1 MLALQDGIKQT
12 EVDSFLAQQFKQ
24 ADSGGNGRVSYED
37 FCEYYQAMSLPKA
50 RLELRDMGM
59 EAESKFLIRGEM
71 FTP

>member
-12 EVDSFLAQQFKQ
+12 EVDVYVAQQFKL
-24 ADSGGNGRVSYED
+24 ADSGNNGRVNYED

-59 EAESKFLIRGEM
+59 DAERKLL
-71 FTP
+71 TA